1 MAHKIGNKKINLAM
15 QLVHLKKLFPE
26 STASIYRNCLTWKG
40 EVKPTPLSETYAV
53 QLRYTLAKSPQIK
66 VLKPELIP
74 PEGKCLPHTYHGKR
88 LCLYYPGIGDWRLA
102 RRLAVFKNH
111 SPLDFRVAPAL
122 RNLACYGKM
131 VRRRI
136 TSIKETESERSSR
149 QESLSLGI

>member
-1 MAHKIGNKKINLAM
+1 M

-74 PEGKCLPHTYHGKR
+74 PEGKCLPHIYHGKR
-88 LCLYYPGIGDWRLA
+88 LCLYYPGIGDWRGDMLLLKTIVPWISEWLYCYEIWLA
-102 RRLAVFKNH
+102 TGEWCGGGIHPKRKSNELNTV
-111 SPLDFRVAPAL
+111 SPP
-122 RNLACYGKM
+122 
-131 VRRRI
+131 I
-136 TSIKETESERSSR
+136 
-149 QESLSLGI
+149 